1 MDIAGDRRA
10 ELLEFAEGQQERF
23 RSNEPFPHLV
33 LDDFFPAVVLDD
45 VLAEL
50 SEVEHEESRNF
61 FAAKNRYLTYDLDRL
76 APTTQRF
83 LIDLNS
89 AGFCSFLET
98 LTGIGG
104 LISDASLFGGG
115 FQEMG
120 RGGYLKMHADFSWH
134 ERLRLDRRLNLL
146 IYLNKDWQREWGG
159 ELVLGD
165 PGLERFTGIAPLF
178 NRSVVFSVTDSAFH
192 GVPDPIECPEGEKR
206 KALALYYY
214 TAGRPA
220 GEVRRR
226 STQSDY
232 RRRPGETF
240 DGAGRLRELPARL
253 VERARSAIDRRKRR
267 PGSR

>member
-1 MDIAGDRRA
+1 
-10 ELLEFAEGQQERF
+10 LLEFAERQRQRF
-23 RSNEPFPHLV
+23 RSNQPFPHLV
-33 LDDFFPAVVLDD
+33 LDDFFPAGVLDD
-45 VLAEL
+45 VVAEL
-50 SEVEHEESRNF
+50 GDVQHEESRDF
-61 FAAKNRYLTYDLDRL
+61 FAARNRYLTYDVDQL
-76 APTTQRF
+76 APTTQRL

-89 AGFCSFLET
+89 AAFCSFLET
-98 LTGIGG
+98 LTGIEG

-146 IYLNKDWQREWGG
+146 IYLNKAWQREWGG
-159 ELVLGD
+159 DLVLSD
-165 PGLERFTGIAPLF
+165 PELERFTAIAPLF
-178 NRSVVFSVTDSAFH
+178 NRAVIFSVTDAAFH
-192 GVPDPIECPEGEKR
+192 GVPDPIECPDGEAR

-240 DGAGRLRELPARL
+240 DGAGGLRELPGRL
-253 VERARSAIDRRKRR
+253 IRRARGATKGRTQTL
-267 PGSR
+267 GSRSSK